1 MEPGD
6 PHTESLFQGLQAG
19 SPMPGASPGK
29 SGIPKSLGIPGESAG
44 EYMPGIPRRGDPSLR
59 GQVLDVIADIISG
72 TATSSDVRR
81 RLLRQLEDNP
91 GNPEQALLL
100 HILDFEGP

>member
-6 PHTESLFQGLQAG
+6 PHTESLFQGL
-19 SPMPGASPGK
+19 
-29 SGIPKSLGIPGESAG
+29 
-44 EYMPGIPRRGDPSLR
+44 PGIPRPGDPSLR

-72 TATSSDVRR
+72 TTTSPDVRR
-81 RLLRQLEDNP
+81 RLLRQLVDNP